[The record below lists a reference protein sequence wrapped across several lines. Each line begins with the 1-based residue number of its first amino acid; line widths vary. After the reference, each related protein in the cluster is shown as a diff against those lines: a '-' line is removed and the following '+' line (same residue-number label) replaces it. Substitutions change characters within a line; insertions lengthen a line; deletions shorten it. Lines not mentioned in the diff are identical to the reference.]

1 MAHVEKYKA
10 SALGHMLAHYNR
22 STPANKDIDRSRT
35 EQNYNLAP
43 ERGDLLNFI
52 NARLAD
58 GVKVQQRADV
68 IKLCDWVVTMPKD
81 LPGEKEQAF
90 FANTYDF
97 LVNKYGEKNMVSAY
111 VHKDE
116 STPHMHFAW
125 LPIVK
130 EKKNKKRLGQEKL
143 SAKECITRSDL
154 QKFHQQLQD
163 YLEQKL
169 NCQVKILNEATKD
182 GNKSIADLK
191 RHSQQ
196 TETTMSWLASMEKDA
211 ERTKMGR
218 GGLYGEPAIK
228 VPEPLFNA
236 LVTIARRGIADNAN
250 VKALKN
256 KRDEN
261 AKAQARADELAHQL
275 RAEQDKRRIVELE
288 LEKERKRAR
297 ISSQADAC
305 RLVSRVMDS
314 GMTTDDIE
322 IGSYVKTVASINA
335 IKNATADIKTIGDG
349 IRYKLKL
356 YYDVNHNLDNDDALK
371 VAIKAYYT
379 YNGTK
384 LDKVDDAIR
393 AVGNVLPTMWCTDN
407 SYRLQLQK
415 KIRTYAQNMEQGI
428 RVEIRKAEIKEEV
441 KQEKQRKKLI
451 ITPNQSKDQGMSR

>member
-43 ERGDLLNFI
+43 ERGDLLKFI
-52 NARLAD
+52 NLRLAD

-81 LPGEKEQAF
+81 LPPEKEQAF

-97 LVNKYGEKNMVSAY
+97 LVNKYGERNVVCAY

-125 LPIVK
+125 LPVVQ

-211 ERTKMGR
+211 ERTKMGA

-228 VPEPLFNA
+228 VPEPLFNS
-236 LVTIARRGIADNAN
+236 LVTVARGGIAERAN
-250 VKALKN
+250 LKALKN

-261 AKAQARADELAHQL
+261 AKAQAKADELAHQL
-275 RAEQDKRRIVELE
+275 RAEQDKRRAVEFELE
-288 LEKERKRAR
+288 NTKKRAKA
-297 ISSQADAC
+297 SSQADIC
-305 RLVSRVMDS
+305 RLVSRVMDGGIS
-314 GMTTDDIE
+314 GDDIE
-322 IGSYVKTVASINA
+322 VNAYIKAIGRTNA
-335 IKNATADIKTIGDG
+335 IKNAAADVKTINDG
-349 IRYKLKL
+349 IRYKLRL
-356 YYDVNHNLDNDDALK
+356 YYDVNHRLDDDNALK
-371 VAIKAYYT
+371 VAVKAYYT
-379 YNGTK
+379 YNGTT
-384 LDKVDDAIR
+384 LDRVDDAIK
-393 AVGNVLPTMWCTDN
+393 AVAGVLPAMCCTDE
-407 SYRLQLQK
+407 SYRLQMHAKIK
-415 KIRTYAQNMEQGI
+415 KYAQNLEQGI
-428 RVEIRKAEIKEEV
+428 KVEVRKEEIKQEV
-441 KQEKQRKKLI
+441 KRKKLI
-451 ITPNQSKDQGMSR
+451 ITPNKYKDQDRSR

>member
-43 ERGDLLNFI
+43 ERGDLLKFI

-81 LPGEKEQAF
+81 LPPEKEQAF

-97 LVNKYGEKNMVSAY
+97 LVNKYGERNVVCAY

-125 LPIVK
+125 LPVVQ

-154 QKFHQQLQD
+154 QKFHQQLQT

-169 NCQVKILNEATKD
+169 NCQVNIINEATKD

-191 RHSQQ
+191 KHSQQ
-196 TETTMSWLASMEKDA
+196 TEVTMKWLASMEKDA

-218 GGLYGEPAIK
+218 GGLYGEDAIK

-236 LVTIARRGIADNAN
+236 LVTIARGGIAERAN
-250 VKALKN
+250 LKALKD

-261 AKAQARADELAHQL
+261 AKAQAKADELAHQL
-275 RAEQDKRRIVELE
+275 RAEQDKRRAVEFE
-288 LEKERKRAR
+288 LEKANERAKA
-297 ISSQADAC
+297 SSQADMC

-314 GMTTDDIE
+314 GISGDDIE
-322 IGSYVKTVASINA
+322 VNAYIKAVARANA
-335 IKNATADIKTIGDG
+335 IKNAAEDVKTINDG

-356 YYDVNHNLDNDDALK
+356 YYDVNHRLDDDNALK
-371 VAIKAYYT
+371 VAVKAYYT
-379 YNGTK
+379 YNGTT
-384 LDKVDDAIR
+384 LDRVDDAIK
-393 AVGNVLPTMWCTDN
+393 AVAGVLPAMCCTDE
-407 SYRLQLQK
+407 SYRLQMHAKIK
-415 KIRTYAQNMEQGI
+415 KYAQNLEQGI
-428 RVEIRKAEIKEEV
+428 KNEMRKAEIKQEV
-441 KQEKQRKKLI
+441 KRKKLI
-451 ITPNQSKDQGMSR
+451 ITPNNSKDQDRCR

>member
-35 EQNYNLAP
+35 AQNYNLAP
-43 ERGDLLNFI
+43 ERGDLLKFI
-52 NARLAD
+52 SARLAD

-68 IKLCDWVVTMPKD
+68 IKLCDWVITMPRD
-81 LPGEKEQAF
+81 LPAEKEQAF

-97 LVNKYGEKNMVSAY
+97 LVNKYGEKNVVSAY

-305 RLVSRVMDS
+305 RLASRVIDS
-314 GMTTDDIE
+314 GLSADDFE
-322 IGSYVKTVASINA
+322 VNAYSKAIGRANA
-335 IKNATADIKTIGDG
+335 IKNAAADVKTINDG
-349 IRYKLKL
+349 IRYKLRL
-356 YYDVNHNLDNDDALK
+356 YYDVNHSLDNDDALK
-371 VAIKAYYT
+371 VAVKAYYT
-379 YNGTK
+379 YNGTT
-384 LDKVDDAIR
+384 LDRVDDAIK
-393 AVGNVLPTMWCTDN
+393 AVAGVLPAMCCTDE
-407 SYRLQLQK
+407 SYRLQMHAKIK
-415 KIRTYAQNMEQGI
+415 KICP
-428 RVEIRKAEIKEEV
+428 
-441 KQEKQRKKLI
+441 KLGAGHKSRNAKSR
-451 ITPNQSKDQGMSR
+451 NQAGS